1 MFRTEMLQK
10 KSDGS
15 DEDTC
20 NICKTAAFED
30 GSYAEDHEFVC
41 GNLEGGIT
49 SAKSSEY

>member
-41 GNLEGGIT
+41 GNLEGGMT
-49 SAKSSEY
+49 SSKSSEY